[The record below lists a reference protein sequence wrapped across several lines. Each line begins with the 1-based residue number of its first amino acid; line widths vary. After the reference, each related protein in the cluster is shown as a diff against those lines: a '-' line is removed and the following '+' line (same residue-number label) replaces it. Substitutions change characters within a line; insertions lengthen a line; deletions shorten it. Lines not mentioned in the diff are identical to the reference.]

1 MRRLLLLLNRVLL
14 IVELVLH
21 ADLLDLFDQLL
32 RLLVGIRLLA
42 ELEQGDV
49 LVYQNRVEQCIQAL
63 VLDLVLS
70 QVDLLQSFVLL
81 NTVGQ

>member
-49 LVYQNRVEQCIQAL
+49 LVYQNRVEQCIQTL

>member
-1 MRRLLLLLNRVLL
+1 MLLLLNRVLL